1 MDINTTDT
9 VPATVA
15 DMEAIPAAISNMDV
29 VYVAELLVDFH
40 FQLAKASAADQ
51 TDGFPVE
58 ADMIR
63 LKDRIEDLA
72 TKWEF
77 VSAQPFL
84 DAPETHGR
92 ALYPVPSFAEVSMPS
107 NRDVK
112 RIMNFIEMIYRE
124 TVLSQSARMT
134 NGVGVHDAARGNSY
148 IGNLRGLVTD
158 YIEPRTPN
166 DFPEVSPKE
175 PAVGPGR

>member
-1 MDINTTDT
+1 MANNELPT
-9 VPATVA
+9 
-15 DMEAIPAAISNMDV
+15 AISNMDV
-29 VYVAELLVDFH
+29 VYVDELLVDFH

-72 TKWEF
+72 VKWDF
-77 VSAQPFL
+77 LSKTPYL

-92 ALYPVPSFAEVSMPS
+92 AYYKVPMFEEVSEPS

-112 RIMNFIEMIYRE
+112 RLMNFIEMIHRE
-124 TVLSQSARMT
+124 ITLGQSARMT
-134 NGVGVHDAARGNSY
+134 NGIGEHDSARGITY
-148 IGNLRGLVTD
+148 IDNLRGLVAD
-158 YIEPRTPN
+158 YIELRTPN
-166 DFPEVSPKE
+166 DFPEVSPKA
-175 PAVGPGR
+175 PQVGPGR